1 MRCRPWHILPIMT
14 HPDTTAAPARGL
26 LAANLIC
33 MASMLIWAAGLPA
46 ADFIIPLLPAEQ
58 LTALR
63 MTLAAVSLLPAWALI
78 EGPGALARARWGKG
92 IAVGSLIG
100 LGAWFLVQGQ
110 ARGGAVTAAVISAT
124 LPVVGIALEV
134 ALDGRKLRAGLV
146 IGLVLSLVGGLLALD
161 FRAGGLSL
169 GLGAL
174 LCFGSVVAF
183 TLGSRL
189 TVTAFPQLSPI
200 GRTALTISGAAIAT
214 TAAALAGMATG
225 TPAPD
230 FSGWG
235 AGEFAALLAFSVGSL
250 GISQLMWI
258 MSVER
263 LGIGLS
269 ALHINAAPF
278 YVMIILFLMGGR
290 WDWVQAGAALLVGF
304 GVLVAQGLVP
314 LGRRA

>member
-1 MRCRPWHILPIMT
+1 MT
-14 HPDTTAAPARGL
+14 VSPQPLAQSHNL
-26 LAANLIC
+26 LAANLVC

-46 ADFIIPLLPAEQ
+46 ADFIIPLLPPEQ

-63 MTLAAVSLLPAWALI
+63 MTLAALALLPVWAVM
-78 EGPGALARARWGKG
+78 EGPGAVLRANWPKG

-100 LGAWFLVQGQ
+100 LGAWFLIQGQ

-134 ALDGRKLRAGLV
+134 ALDGRKLNAGLI
-146 IGLVLSLVGGLLALD
+146 IGLLLSLVGGMMALD
-161 FRAGGLSL
+161 LKGGGMSL
-169 GLGAL
+169 GFGAL
-174 LCFGSVVAF
+174 LCFCSVVSF

-189 TVTAFPQLSPI
+189 TVTAFPALSPI
-200 GRTALTISGAAIAT
+200 GRTALTISGAAIAVST
-214 TAAALAGMATG
+214 VALIGMGTG
-225 TPAPD
+225 TPPPD

-235 AGEFAALLAFSVGSL
+235 MKETLALLAFSVGSL

-258 MSVER
+258 MSVEK

-278 YVMIILFLMGGR
+278 YVMIILFLMGGT
-290 WDWVQAGAALLVGF
+290 WDWSQAGAALLVAI
-304 GVLVAQGLVP
+304 GVLVAQGIIP
-314 LGRRA
+314 LRARR

>member
-1 MRCRPWHILPIMT
+1 
-14 HPDTTAAPARGL
+14 
-26 LAANLIC
+26 

-46 ADFIIPLLPAEQ
+46 ADFIIPLLPADQ
-58 LTALR
+58 LSALR
-63 MTLAAVSLLPAWALI
+63 MGLAALALLPIWAVM
-78 EGPGALARARWGKG
+78 EGPGALLRVNWLKG

-134 ALDGRKLRAGLV
+134 ALDGRKLNLGL
-146 IGLVLSLVGGLLALD
+146 ILGLLLSLVGGMMALD
-161 FRAGGLSL
+161 FKGGGMSL
-169 GLGAL
+169 GFGAL
-174 LCFGSVVAF
+174 LCFGSVVSF

-189 TVTAFPQLSPI
+189 TVTAFPALSPI
-200 GRTALTISGAAIAT
+200 GRTALTISGAAIAVST
-214 TAAALAGMATG
+214 VALIGIGAG
-225 TPAPD
+225 TPPPD

-235 AGEFAALLAFSVGSL
+235 MKETLALLAFSVGSL

-258 MSVER
+258 MSVEK

-278 YVMIILFLMGGR
+278 YVMIILFLMGGK
-290 WDWVQAGAALLVGF
+290 WDWVQAGAAGLVAV
-304 GVLVAQGLVP
+304 GVLVAQGIIP

>member
-1 MRCRPWHILPIMT
+1 MT
-14 HPDTTAAPARGL
+14 TTSEPVAAAPSL
-26 LAANLIC
+26 LGANLVC

-46 ADFIIPLLPAEQ
+46 ADFIIPLLPADQ
-58 LTALR
+58 LSALR
-63 MTLAAVSLLPAWALI
+63 MGLAALALLPVWAVM
-78 EGPGALARARWGKG
+78 EGPGALLRVNWPKG

-134 ALDGRKLRAGLV
+134 ALDGRKLNAGLI
-146 IGLVLSLVGGLLALD
+146 IGLLLSLVGGMMALD
-161 FRAGGLSL
+161 FKGGGMSL
-169 GLGAL
+169 GFGAL
-174 LCFGSVVAF
+174 LCFGSVVSF

-189 TVTAFPQLSPI
+189 TVTAFPALSPI
-200 GRTALTISGAAIAT
+200 GRTALTISGAAIAVST
-214 TAAALAGMATG
+214 VALIGIGAGA
-225 TPAPD
+225 PPPD

-235 AGEFAALLAFSVGSL
+235 MRETLALLAFSVGSL

-258 MSVER
+258 MSVEK

-278 YVMIILFLMGGR
+278 YVMIILFLMGGK
-290 WDWVQAGAALLVGF
+290 WDWVQAGAAGLVAI
-304 GVLVAQGLVP
+304 GVLVAQGIIP
-314 LGRRA
+314 IGRRA